1 MGSFSCGV
9 APVSGLR
16 ERLAGLPRRQLILA
30 VLIALLVVVAG
41 VRFMGGSGSGGG
53 TSAPAVGTPVAV
65 PVHVASATPAGARV
79 ITDAQTPA
87 AVTDAMRNQEILVI
101 GFVMRGQADDD
112 AVAAAIAGLAAPQQS
127 IAGVRYLVYSVNSGD
142 AYGDLATLLGVTST
156 PSVVII
162 GADGRI
168 ANTWTGYV
176 DQSVIAAALSQAI
189 SAPAT

>member
-1 MGSFSCGV
+1 M
-9 APVSGLR
+9 SGLR
-16 ERLAGLPRRQLILA
+16 ERLAGLPRRQVILGA
-30 VLIALLVVVAG
+30 VIALLVLVVG
-41 VRFMGGSGSGGG
+41 YRLVGSGSGGG
-53 TSAPAVGTPVAV
+53 GGNTPVLGTPVAV
-65 PVHVASATPAGARV
+65 PTHVATATPAGARV
-79 ITDAQTPA
+79 VTDAQTPA
-87 AVTDAMRNQEILVI
+87 AVTAALRNQEIVVV

-112 AVAAAIAGLAAPQQS
+112 AVAAAVAGLAAPSQA
-127 IAGVRYLVYSVNSGD
+127 IAGVRYLVYDVNSGD

-189 SAPAT
+189 SSPTS